1 MAYLDDIYK
10 TIKEKLGYKITIT
23 NDGFVV
29 EDFKSIIYQSRE
41 HIEIRA
47 GKIKREF
54 DGNDFVIKELQNGLL
69 IVTGNLENFKAVKI

>member
-41 HIEIRA
+41 HIEIRV
-47 GKIKREF
+47 GKIKLEF

-69 IVTGNLENFKAVKI
+69 IVTGNLENFKAVKL